1 MLFVGCSRCRS
12 IGPFMCAGTF
22 AFHPPMPAEPSPS
35 GPFCRMCGPMAPMF
49 MCGVC
54 GTRQG
59 LFMPGMA
66 APPQQGFTGSQFVA
80 PVVQAP
86 QGASQGQ
93 VTSLL
98 MTFAKRCVG
107 SAGDQFGND
116 LGEAMGAWV
125 T

>member
-66 APPQQGFTGSQFVA
+66 APPQQGFAGSQFVA

-98 MTFAKRCVG
+98 MTFAKRCAN